1 MPATRLT
8 MASVLVGRETGITP
22 PLPGGPGGT
31 IRGGSSGLC
40 CMRTHATGDLFSP
53 RSRASAES
61 RKRRRSRSGWFGEY
75 PLRNPPRMEEGILRI
90 PSMTVMASETI
101 RRRLRE
107 VPDSPG
113 VYLLRDTREQV
124 IYVGKALRLRD
135 RLRAYFTTGYGQ
147 TARTAELVQR
157 VYDFEFVKT
166 ANEVEALVLENN
178 LIKHYRPRFN
188 IRLKDDKNYLY
199 LKLPVTEEYPRVHY
213 TRRVL
218 DDGALYFGPYTSA
231 QSLRSTV
238 KSIRQLLPFRTC
250 SEDIFKQGKVC
261 LDFHIKRCPGPC
273 ERRISSEDYK
283 ARINE
288 VALFME
294 GRSDLLVRELHER
307 MDSAAGRLDFEN
319 AARYRDQ
326 LQSIER
332 IADRQ
337 KVLTRGRDDQDIVA
351 YARSG
356 NDVFVEV
363 AYVRQSKMVG
373 HDGHALDGAG
383 DATEPELLRGFML
396 QYYSSATHVPR
407 SVILPG
413 PVEEPELIKG
423 WLSEKRGRPVE
434 VDVPQRGRLR
444 ALVTQLGETA
454 KQELEQIR
462 IQADYDRSRTE
473 PMLAALAEA
482 LDLESPPKRIECYDI
497 SNIQGDSAVGSMVV
511 FEDGRPRNDHYRHFR
526 IKYVPGPNDFA
537 MLQEVLRRR
546 LERLESAQRR
556 EEVGSI
562 GDRSFT
568 SRPGLIL
575 IDGGKSQLSAA
586 LEVTEA
592 AGYADIPTFALAK
605 EREEIFA
612 PGRAEPIVQER
623 NSPGMFLVQRIRDE
637 AHRFAITHHRK
648 VRARKALTSPLDSV
662 EGIGPA
668 RKRALLR
675 HFGSVQAIREAPVGE
690 IVKLG
695 IHERLAVRLKETL

>member
-1 MPATRLT
+1 
-8 MASVLVGRETGITP
+8 MAVPLEETI
-22 PLPGGPGGT
+22 
-31 IRGGSSGLC
+31 
-40 CMRTHATGDLFSP
+40 
-53 RSRASAES
+53 
-61 RKRRRSRSGWFGEY
+61 KRR
-75 PLRNPPRMEEGILRI
+75 LQ
-90 PSMTVMASETI
+90 A
-101 RRRLRE
+101 

-113 VYLLRDTREQV
+113 VYLFRDNRSQV

-135 RLRAYFTTGYGQ
+135 RLRSYFNPGNAV
-147 TARTAELVQR
+147 TARVSELIR
-157 VYDFEFVKT
+157 KANDFEFVTT
-166 ANEVEALVLENN
+166 ANEVEALVLECN
-178 LIKHYRPRFN
+178 LIKNYRPRFN

-199 LKLPVTEEYPRVHY
+199 LKLPVTEEFPRVHY
-213 TRRVL
+213 SRRVQN
-218 DDGALYFGPYTSA
+218 DGAMYFGPYTSA
-231 QSLRSTV
+231 QSLRGTV

-250 SEDIFKQGKVC
+250 SDEIFKQGKVC

-273 ERRISSEDYK
+273 EKRISSEDYK

-294 GRSDLLVRELHER
+294 GRSDVLVRKLKDKMEV
-307 MDSAAGRLDFEN
+307 AANRLDFEN

-337 KVLTRGRDDQDIVA
+337 KVLTHGRDDQDIVA
-351 YARSG
+351 YARNG

-363 AYVRQSKMVG
+363 AYVRQGKMVG
-373 HDGHALDGAG
+373 HDGHPLDGAG
-383 DATEPELLRGFML
+383 DVGEAELLRGFVL

-407 SVILPG
+407 SLILPG
-413 PVEEPELIKG
+413 PVEEPDLIVG
-423 WLSEKRGRPVE
+423 WLGRKRSGPVTVE
-434 VDVPQRGRLR
+434 VPQRGRKR
-444 ALVTQLGETA
+444 ALVSQLAETA
-454 KQELEQIR
+454 AQELQQLR

-473 PMLAALAEA
+473 PMLSALAEA
-482 LDLESPPKRIECYDI
+482 LGLETPPKRIECYDI
-497 SNIQGDSAVGSMVV
+497 SNLQGESAVGAMVV

-526 IKYVPGPNDFA
+526 IKFVPGPNDFA

-556 EEVGSI
+556 EDADVV

-568 SRPGLIL
+568 SRPDLIL
-575 IDGGKSQLSAA
+575 IDGGRGQLSAA
-586 LEVTEA
+586 IEVLES

-612 PGRAEPIVQER
+612 PGRADPIVQER
-623 NSPGMFLVQRIRDE
+623 SSPGMFLVQRIRDE

-648 VRARKALTSPLDSV
+648 VRARKALTSPLDSI

-675 HFGSVQAIREAPVGE
+675 HFGSVQAIREAPVDE
-690 IVKLG
+690 IIKLG
-695 IHERLAVRLKETL
+695 VPERLAKRLKDTL

>member
-1 MPATRLT
+1 VAVTLEE
-8 MASVLVGRETGITP
+8 SV
-22 PLPGGPGGT
+22 
-31 IRGGSSGLC
+31 
-40 CMRTHATGDLFSP
+40 
-53 RSRASAES
+53 
-61 RKRRRSRSGWFGEY
+61 KQ
-75 PLRNPPRMEEGILRI
+75 
-90 PSMTVMASETI
+90 
-101 RRRLRE
+101 RLRA

-113 VYLLRDTREQV
+113 VYLFRDQRTQV

-135 RLRAYFTTGYGQ
+135 RLRSYFTPGYAE
-147 TARTAELVQR
+147 TARVSELVR
-157 VYDFEFVKT
+157 KIYDFDFVTT

-178 LIKHYRPRFN
+178 LIKNYKPRFN

-199 LKLPVTEEYPRVHY
+199 LKLPVTEEFPRVHY
-213 TRRVL
+213 SRRVL
-218 DDGALYFGPYTSA
+218 KDGALYFGPYTSA
-231 QSLRSTV
+231 LSLRGTV

-250 SEDIFKQGKVC
+250 SDEIFKQGKVC

-273 ERRISSEDYK
+273 ERRISAEDYQ
-283 ARINE
+283 ARIKE

-294 GRSDLLVRELHER
+294 GRSDVLVRELHGR
-307 MDSAAGRLDFEN
+307 MDGAADRLDFEN

-337 KVLTRGRDDQDIVA
+337 KVLVHGRDDQDLVA
-351 YARSG
+351 YARKGSE
-356 NDVFVEV
+356 VFVEV
-363 AYVRQSKMVG
+363 AYVRQGKMVG

-383 DATEPELLRGFML
+383 DASESELLRGFLL
-396 QYYSSATHVPR
+396 QYYESATHVPR
-407 SVILPG
+407 AVIVPG
-413 PVEEPELIKG
+413 AVDEPELLTS
-423 WLSEKRGRPVE
+423 WLTQKRGGPVTIEIPKRGRK
-434 VDVPQRGRLR
+434 R
-444 ALVTQLGETA
+444 ALVTQLAETA
-454 KQELEQIR
+454 AQELEQLR

-473 PMLAALAEA
+473 PMMAALAEA
-482 LDLESPPKRIECYDI
+482 LDLETPPKRIECYDI
-497 SNIQGDSAVGSMVV
+497 SNIQGDSAVGAMVV

-556 EEVGSI
+556 EEADGV

-568 SRPGLIL
+568 SRPDLIL
-575 IDGGKSQLSAA
+575 IDGGRGQLSAA
-586 LEVTEA
+586 LEVMES
-592 AGYADIPTFALAK
+592 AGFADIPTFALAK

-612 PGRAEPIVQER
+612 PGRSDPIVQEH

-648 VRARKALTSPLDSV
+648 VRSRKALTSPLDSV

-675 HFGSVQAIREAPVGE
+675 HFGSVQAIREAAVEE
-690 IVKLG
+690 IVAQG
-695 IHERLAVRLKETL
+695 VPERLAKRLKETL

>member
-1 MPATRLT
+1 MSATLED
-8 MASVLVGRETGITP
+8 AI
-22 PLPGGPGGT
+22 
-31 IRGGSSGLC
+31 
-40 CMRTHATGDLFSP
+40 
-53 RSRASAES
+53 
-61 RKRRRSRSGWFGEY
+61 KRR
-75 PLRNPPRMEEGILRI
+75 LQ
-90 PSMTVMASETI
+90 A
-101 RRRLRE
+101 
-107 VPDSPG
+107 VPDTPG
-113 VYLLRDTREQV
+113 VYLFRDAKTQV

-135 RLRAYFTTGYGQ
+135 RLRQYFTPGYAETGRIY
-147 TARTAELVQR
+147 ELVR
-157 VYDFEFVKT
+157 RATDFEFITT
-166 ANEVEALVLENN
+166 ANEVEALVLENS
-178 LIKHYRPRFN
+178 LIKNYRPRFN

-199 LKLPVTEEYPRVHY
+199 LKLPITEEYPRVHY
-213 TRRVL
+213 SRRVQN
-218 DDGALYFGPYTSA
+218 DGALYFGPYTSA

-250 SEDIFKQGKVC
+250 SDEIFRQHKVC

-273 ERRISSEDYK
+273 EARISSEDYK

-288 VALFME
+288 VAMFME
-294 GRSDLLVRELHER
+294 GRSDLLVRELEER
-307 MDSAAGRLDFEN
+307 MQSAADRLDFEN

-337 KVLTRGRDDQDIVA
+337 KVLTRGRDDQDILA

-356 NDVFVEV
+356 SDVFVEV
-363 AYVRQSKMVG
+363 AYIRQGKMVG

-383 DATEPELLRGFML
+383 DVGESELLRGFML
-396 QYYSSATHVPR
+396 QYYSSATHIPR

-413 PVEEPELIKG
+413 SVDEPELLTG
-423 WLSEKRGRPVE
+423 WLSEKRGRPVTLE
-434 VDVPQRGRLR
+434 VPQRGRLR
-444 ALVTQLGETA
+444 GLVSQLGETA

-511 FEDGRPRNDHYRHFR
+511 FEDGRPRNEHYRHFR
-526 IKYVPGPNDFA
+526 IKFTPGPNDFA

-546 LERLESAQRR
+546 LERLESSQRR
-556 EEVGSI
+556 EEADIV

-568 SRPGLIL
+568 SRPDLVL
-575 IDGGKSQLSAA
+575 IDGGRGQLSAA
-586 LEVTEA
+586 LEVMES

-605 EREEIFA
+605 EREEIWA

-623 NSPGMFLVQRIRDE
+623 SSPGMFLVQRIRDE

-648 VRARKALTSPLDSV
+648 VRSRKALTSPLDSV

-675 HFGSVQAIREAPVGE
+675 HFGSVQAIREAPVDE

-695 IHERLAVRLKETL
+695 IPERLAARLKETL

>member
-1 MPATRLT
+1 M
-8 MASVLVGRETGITP
+8 
-22 PLPGGPGGT
+22 
-31 IRGGSSGLC
+31 
-40 CMRTHATGDLFSP
+40 F
-53 RSRASAES
+53 
-61 RKRRRSRSGWFGEY
+61 
-75 PLRNPPRMEEGILRI
+75 
-90 PSMTVMASETI
+90 
-101 RRRLRE
+101 
-107 VPDSPG
+107 
-113 VYLLRDTREQV
+113 RDKKTQV

-135 RLRAYFTTGYGQ
+135 RLRSYFTPGYADAG
-147 TARTAELVQR
+147 RIAELMQR
-157 VYDFEFVKT
+157 ATDFEFVTT

-178 LIKHYRPRFN
+178 LIKNYRPRFN

-199 LKLPVTEEYPRVHY
+199 LKLPVTEDFPRVHY
-213 TRRVL
+213 SRRVL
-218 DDGALYFGPYTSA
+218 NDGALYFGPYTSA

-250 SEDIFKQGKVC
+250 SDEIFKQGKVC

-288 VALFME
+288 VGLFME
-294 GRSDLLVRELHER
+294 GRSDLLVRELHDR
-307 MDSAAGRLDFEN
+307 MESAAGRLDFEN

-356 NDVFVEV
+356 SDVFVEV
-363 AYVRQSKMVG
+363 AYIRQGKMVG
-373 HDGHALDGAG
+373 HDGHALDGA
-383 DATEPELLRGFML
+383 AEVTEPELLRGFML

-407 SVILPG
+407 TVILPG
-413 PVEEPELIKG
+413 PVDEPELLTG
-423 WLSEKRGRPVE
+423 WLSEKRGRPVTFE
-434 VDVPQRGRLR
+434 VPVRGRKR
-444 ALVTQLGETA
+444 ALVTQLQETA
-454 KQELEQIR
+454 GQELEQIR

-482 LDLESPPKRIECYDI
+482 LDLEIPPKRIECYDI

-526 IKYVPGPNDFA
+526 IKFTPGPNDFA

-556 EEVGSI
+556 EEADVV

-568 SRPGLIL
+568 SRPDLIL
-575 IDGGKSQLSAA
+575 IDGGKGQLSAA
-586 LEVTEA
+586 LEVMET

-648 VRARKALTSPLDSV
+648 VRSRKALTSPLDSV

-675 HFGSVQAIREAPVGE
+675 HFGSVQAIREAPVDE

-695 IHERLAVRLKETL
+695 IPERLAARLKETL

>member
-1 MPATRLT
+1 
-8 MASVLVGRETGITP
+8 MAISLEDTV
-22 PLPGGPGGT
+22 
-31 IRGGSSGLC
+31 
-40 CMRTHATGDLFSP
+40 
-53 RSRASAES
+53 
-61 RKRRRSRSGWFGEY
+61 KRRLKAV
-75 PLRNPPRMEEGILRI
+75 PEG
-90 PSMTVMASETI
+90 
-101 RRRLRE
+101 
-107 VPDSPG
+107 PG
-113 VYLLRDTREQV
+113 VYLFRDNRAQV

-135 RLRAYFTTGYGQ
+135 RLRSYFTTGYGE
-147 TARTAELVQR
+147 TARVAELVR
-157 VYDFEFVKT
+157 KIYDFEFVTT
-166 ANEVEALVLENN
+166 ANEVEALVLECN
-178 LIKHYRPRFN
+178 LIKNYRPRFN

-199 LKLPVTEEYPRVHY
+199 LKLPVTEEFPRVHY
-213 TRRVL
+213 SRRVVK
-218 DDGALYFGPYTSA
+218 DGALYFGPYTSA
-231 QSLRSTV
+231 QSLRGTV

-250 SEDIFKQGKVC
+250 SDEIFKQGKVC

-283 ARINE
+283 ARIHE

-294 GRSDLLVRELHER
+294 GRSDVLVHELTDR
-307 MDSAAGRLDFEN
+307 MESSAGRLDFEN

-337 KVLTRGRDDQDIVA
+337 KVLTRGRDDQDLIA
-351 YARSG
+351 YARSAG
-356 NDVFVEV
+356 EVFVEV
-363 AYVRQSKMVG
+363 AYVRQGKMVG

-383 DATEPELLRGFML
+383 DALENELLRGFML
-396 QYYSSATHVPR
+396 QYYASATHIPR
-407 SVILPG
+407 SIILPG
-413 PVEEPELIKG
+413 PVEEPELLTG
-423 WLSEKRGRPVE
+423 WLAEKRGGPVTIE
-434 VDVPQRGRLR
+434 VPQRGRKR
-444 ALVTQLGETA
+444 ALVTQLAETA
-454 KQELEQIR
+454 AQELEQMR

-497 SNIQGDSAVGSMVV
+497 SNIQGDSAVGAMVV

-526 IKYVPGPNDFA
+526 IKFTPGPNDFA

-556 EEVGSI
+556 EDAEVV

-568 SRPGLIL
+568 SRPDLIL
-575 IDGGKSQLSAA
+575 IDGGKGQLSAA
-586 LEVTEA
+586 LEVLES

-612 PGRAEPIVQER
+612 PNRSEPIVQER
-623 NSPGMFLVQRIRDE
+623 NSPGMFLVQRVRDE

-675 HFGSVQAIREAPVGE
+675 PFGSVQAIREAAVE
-690 IVKLG
+690 DIVALG
-695 IHERLAVRLKETL
+695 VPERLAKRLKETL

>member
-1 MPATRLT
+1 MSATLED
-8 MASVLVGRETGITP
+8 A
-22 PLPGGPGGT
+22 
-31 IRGGSSGLC
+31 
-40 CMRTHATGDLFSP
+40 
-53 RSRASAES
+53 
-61 RKRRRSRSGWFGEY
+61 
-75 PLRNPPRMEEGILRI
+75 
-90 PSMTVMASETI
+90 I
-101 RRRLRE
+101 RRRLQA
-107 VPDSPG
+107 VPDGPG
-113 VYLLRDTREQV
+113 VYLFRDAKTQV

-135 RLRAYFTTGYGQ
+135 RLRSYFTPGYADTGRIY
-147 TARTAELVQR
+147 ELVR
-157 VYDFEFVKT
+157 RATDFDFITT
-166 ANEVEALVLENN
+166 ANEVEALVLENS
-178 LIKHYRPRFN
+178 LIKNYRPRFN

-199 LKLPVTEEYPRVHY
+199 LKLPVTEEFPRVHY
-213 TRRVL
+213 SRRVQN
-218 DDGALYFGPYTSA
+218 DGALYFGPYTSA
-231 QSLRSTV
+231 HSLRSTV

-250 SEDIFKQGKVC
+250 SDDIFRQHKVC

-273 ERRISSEDYK
+273 EARISSEDYK

-288 VALFME
+288 VAMFME
-294 GRSDLLVRELHER
+294 GRSDLLVRELEER
-307 MDSAAGRLDFEN
+307 MQSAADRLDFEN

-356 NDVFVEV
+356 SEVYVEV
-363 AYVRQSKMVG
+363 AYVRQCKIIG

-383 DATEPELLRGFML
+383 DVSEPELLRGFML

-413 PVEEPELIKG
+413 PVDEPELLTG
-423 WLSEKRGRPVE
+423 WLSEKRARPVTLE
-434 VDVPQRGRLR
+434 VPQRGRLR
-444 ALVTQLGETA
+444 ALVTQLAETA

-462 IQADYDRSRTE
+462 IQPDYDRSRPE

-482 LDLESPPKRIECYDI
+482 LDLETPPKRIECYDI
-497 SNIQGDSAVGSMVV
+497 SNIQGDSAVGSMVM
-511 FEDGRPRNDHYRHFR
+511 FEDGRPRNEHYRHFR
-526 IKYVPGPNDFA
+526 IKLTPGPNDFA

-556 EEVGSI
+556 EEADIV

-568 SRPGLIL
+568 SRPDLIL
-575 IDGGKSQLSAA
+575 IDGGRGQLSAA
-586 LEVTEA
+586 LEVMES

-605 EREEIFA
+605 EREEIWA

-623 NSPGMFLVQRIRDE
+623 SSPGMFLVQRIRDE

-648 VRARKALTSPLDSV
+648 VRSRKALTSPLDSV

-675 HFGSVQAIREAPVGE
+675 HFGSVQAIREAPVDE

-695 IHERLAVRLKETL
+695 IPERLAARLK

>member
-1 MPATRLT
+1 MAATL
-8 MASVLVGRETGITP
+8 E
-22 PLPGGPGGT
+22 
-31 IRGGSSGLC
+31 
-40 CMRTHATGDLFSP
+40 D
-53 RSRASAES
+53 
-61 RKRRRSRSGWFGEY
+61 
-75 PLRNPPRMEEGILRI
+75 
-90 PSMTVMASETI
+90 TI
-101 RRRLRE
+101 RRRLQA

-113 VYLLRDTREQV
+113 VYMFRDKKTQV

-135 RLRAYFTTGYGQ
+135 RLRSYFTPGYAEAG
-147 TARTAELVQR
+147 RIAELMQR
-157 VYDFEFVKT
+157 ATDFEFVTT

-178 LIKHYRPRFN
+178 LIKNYRPRFN

-199 LKLPVTEEYPRVHY
+199 LKLPVTEEFPRVHY
-213 TRRVL
+213 SRRVL
-218 DDGALYFGPYTSA
+218 NDGALYFGPYTSA

-250 SEDIFKQGKVC
+250 SDEIFKQGKVC

-273 ERRISSEDYK
+273 ERRITSDDYK

-288 VALFME
+288 VGMFME
-294 GRSDLLVRELHER
+294 GRSDLLVRELQDR
-307 MDSAAGRLDFEN
+307 MESAAGRLDFEN

-326 LQSIER
+326 LHSIER

-337 KVLTRGRDDQDIVA
+337 KVLVQGRDDQDIVS

-356 NDVFVEV
+356 SDVFVEV
-363 AYVRQSKMVG
+363 AYIRQGKMVG
-373 HDGHALDGAG
+373 HDGHALEGAG
-383 DATEPELLRGFML
+383 DVTEPELLRGFML

-407 SVILPG
+407 TVILPG
-413 PVEEPELIKG
+413 PVDEPELLAG
-423 WLSEKRGRPVE
+423 WLSEKRGRPVSFE
-434 VDVPQRGRLR
+434 VPVRGRKR
-444 ALVTQLGETA
+444 ALVQQLGETA
-454 KQELEQIR
+454 SQELEQIR

-511 FEDGRPRNDHYRHFR
+511 FEDGRPKNDHYRHFR
-526 IKYVPGPNDFA
+526 IKFTPGPNDFA

-556 EEVGSI
+556 EEAEVV

-568 SRPGLIL
+568 SRPDLIL
-575 IDGGKSQLSAA
+575 IDGGKGQLSAA
-586 LEVTEA
+586 LEVMES

-648 VRARKALTSPLDSV
+648 VRSRKALTSPLDSV

-675 HFGSVQAIREAPVGE
+675 HFGSVQAIREAPVDE

-695 IHERLAVRLKETL
+695 IPERLAARLKETL

>member
-1 MPATRLT
+1 MTATLE
-8 MASVLVGRETGITP
+8 ETI
-22 PLPGGPGGT
+22 
-31 IRGGSSGLC
+31 
-40 CMRTHATGDLFSP
+40 
-53 RSRASAES
+53 
-61 RKRRRSRSGWFGEY
+61 KRR
-75 PLRNPPRMEEGILRI
+75 LQ
-90 PSMTVMASETI
+90 A
-101 RRRLRE
+101 
-107 VPDSPG
+107 VPESPG
-113 VYLLRDTREQV
+113 VYLFRDKKTQV

-135 RLRAYFTTGYGQ
+135 RLRSYFTPGYAEAG
-147 TARTAELVQR
+147 RIAELMQR
-157 VYDFEFVKT
+157 AVDFEFVTT

-178 LIKHYRPRFN
+178 LIKNYRPRFN

-199 LKLPVTEEYPRVHY
+199 LKLPVTEEFPRVHY
-213 TRRVL
+213 SRRVL
-218 DDGALYFGPYTSA
+218 NDGALYFGPYTSA

-250 SEDIFKQGKVC
+250 SDEIFKQGKVC

-294 GRSDLLVRELHER
+294 GRSDILVGELQER
-307 MDSAAGRLDFEN
+307 MESAADRLDFEN

-337 KVLTRGRDDQDIVA
+337 KVLTRGRDDQDILA

-356 NDVFVEV
+356 KDVFVEV
-363 AYVRQSKMVG
+363 AYVRQGKMVG

-383 DATEPELLRGFML
+383 DAPEPELLRGFML

-407 SVILPG
+407 TVILPG
-413 PVEEPELIKG
+413 PVDEPDLLLG
-423 WLSEKRGRPVE
+423 WLSEKRGGPVTLE
-434 VDVPQRGRLR
+434 IPQRGRKR
-444 ALVTQLGETA
+444 GLVTQLAETA
-454 KQELEQIR
+454 KQELEQMR

-473 PMLAALAEA
+473 PMLAALAQA
-482 LDLESPPKRIECYDI
+482 LDLESPPRRIECYDI
-497 SNIQGDSAVGSMVV
+497 SNIQGDSAVGAMVV

-556 EEVGSI
+556 EDAEI

-568 SRPGLIL
+568 SRPDLIL
-575 IDGGKSQLSAA
+575 IDGGKGQLSAA
-586 LEVTEA
+586 IEVMEA

-612 PGRAEPIVQER
+612 P
-623 NSPGMFLVQRIRDE
+623 
-637 AHRFAITHHRK
+637 
-648 VRARKALTSPLDSV
+648 
-662 EGIGPA
+662 
-668 RKRALLR
+668 
-675 HFGSVQAIREAPVGE
+675 
-690 IVKLG
+690 
-695 IHERLAVRLKETL
+695 

>member
-1 MPATRLT
+1 MSATLED
-8 MASVLVGRETGITP
+8 A
-22 PLPGGPGGT
+22 
-31 IRGGSSGLC
+31 
-40 CMRTHATGDLFSP
+40 
-53 RSRASAES
+53 
-61 RKRRRSRSGWFGEY
+61 
-75 PLRNPPRMEEGILRI
+75 
-90 PSMTVMASETI
+90 I
-101 RRRLRE
+101 RRRLQA
-107 VPDSPG
+107 VPDTPG
-113 VYLLRDTREQV
+113 VYLFRDKKTQV

-135 RLRAYFTTGYGQ
+135 RLRSYFTPGYAEAG
-147 TARTAELVQR
+147 RIAELMQR
-157 VYDFEFVKT
+157 AVDFDFVTT

-178 LIKHYRPRFN
+178 LIKNYRPRFN

-199 LKLPVTEEYPRVHY
+199 LKLPVTEEFPRVHY
-213 TRRVL
+213 SRRVQN
-218 DDGALYFGPYTSA
+218 DGALYFGPYTSA

-250 SEDIFKQGKVC
+250 SDEIFKQGKVC

-294 GRSDLLVRELHER
+294 GRSDLLVRELQER
-307 MDSAAGRLDFEN
+307 MEAAAGRLDFEN

-363 AYVRQSKMVG
+363 AYIRQGKMVG

-383 DATEPELLRGFML
+383 DVSEPELLRGFML

-407 SVILPG
+407 TVIVPG
-413 PVEEPELIKG
+413 PVEEPELITG
-423 WLSEKRGRPVE
+423 WLSDRRGRPVTLE
-434 VDVPQRGRLR
+434 IPSRGRKR
-444 ALVTQLGETA
+444 ALVTQLAETA
-454 KQELEQIR
+454 TQELEQQR
-462 IQADYDRSRTE
+462 IQADYDRSRTV

-526 IKYVPGPNDFA
+526 IKLTPGPNDFA

-556 EEVGSI
+556 EESDIV

-568 SRPGLIL
+568 SRPDLIL
-575 IDGGKSQLSAA
+575 IDGGRGQLSAA
-586 LEVTEA
+586 LEVLES

-668 RKRALLR
+668 RKRVLLR
-675 HFGSVQAIREAPVGE
+675 HFGSVQAIREAPVDE

-695 IHERLAVRLKETL
+695 IPERLAARLKETL

>member
-1 MPATRLT
+1 VAVTLE
-8 MASVLVGRETGITP
+8 ETI
-22 PLPGGPGGT
+22 
-31 IRGGSSGLC
+31 
-40 CMRTHATGDLFSP
+40 
-53 RSRASAES
+53 
-61 RKRRRSRSGWFGEY
+61 KRR
-75 PLRNPPRMEEGILRI
+75 LQ
-90 PSMTVMASETI
+90 A
-101 RRRLRE
+101 

-113 VYLLRDTREQV
+113 VYLFRDNRTQV

-135 RLRAYFTTGYGQ
+135 RLRSYFTPGYAQ
-147 TARTAELVQR
+147 TARVAELIHR
-157 VYDFEFVKT
+157 ATDFEFVTT

-178 LIKHYRPRFN
+178 LIKNYRPRFN

-199 LKLPVTEEYPRVHY
+199 LKLPVTEEFPRVHY
-213 TRRVL
+213 SRRVQS
-218 DDGALYFGPYTSA
+218 DGALYFGPYTSA

-250 SEDIFKQGKVC
+250 SDEIFKQGKVC

-273 ERRISSEDYK
+273 ERRISSDDYK

-294 GRSDLLVRELHER
+294 GRSDILVRELKQR
-307 MDSAAGRLDFEN
+307 MDTAANRLDFEN

-363 AYVRQSKMVG
+363 AYIRQGKMVG
-373 HDGHALDGAG
+373 HDGHALDGAA

-413 PVEEPELIKG
+413 EVDEPELMTG
-423 WLSEKRGRPVE
+423 WLGQKRGGPVTIE
-434 VDVPQRGRLR
+434 IPQRGRKR
-444 ALVTQLGETA
+444 ALVTQLAETA
-454 KQELEQIR
+454 TQELEQLR

-556 EEVGSI
+556 EEADVV

-568 SRPGLIL
+568 SRPDLIL
-575 IDGGKSQLSAA
+575 IDGGKGQLSAA
-586 LEVTEA
+586 LEVMES

-675 HFGSVQAIREAPVGE
+675 HFGSVQAIREAPVDE

-695 IHERLAVRLKETL
+695 IPERLAARLKETL

>member
-1 MPATRLT
+1 VSATLED
-8 MASVLVGRETGITP
+8 AI
-22 PLPGGPGGT
+22 
-31 IRGGSSGLC
+31 
-40 CMRTHATGDLFSP
+40 
-53 RSRASAES
+53 
-61 RKRRRSRSGWFGEY
+61 KRR
-75 PLRNPPRMEEGILRI
+75 LQ
-90 PSMTVMASETI
+90 A
-101 RRRLRE
+101 

-113 VYLLRDTREQV
+113 VYLFRDAKTQV

-135 RLRAYFTTGYGQ
+135 RLRQYFTPGYAEAG
-147 TARTAELVQR
+147 RIYELVR
-157 VYDFEFVKT
+157 RATDFDFITT
-166 ANEVEALVLENN
+166 ANEVEALVLENS
-178 LIKHYRPRFN
+178 LIKNYRPRFN

-213 TRRVL
+213 SRRVQN
-218 DDGALYFGPYTSA
+218 DGALYFGPYTSA

-250 SEDIFKQGKVC
+250 SDEIFRQHKVC

-273 ERRISSEDYK
+273 EARISSEDYK

-288 VALFME
+288 VAMFME
-294 GRSDLLVRELHER
+294 GRSDLLVRELEER
-307 MDSAAGRLDFEN
+307 MQSAADRLDFEN

-326 LQSIER
+326 LQSVER

-337 KVLTRGRDDQDIVA
+337 KVLTRGRDDQDILA

-356 NDVFVEV
+356 SDVFVEV
-363 AYVRQSKMVG
+363 AYIRQGKMVG

-383 DATEPELLRGFML
+383 DVGEPELLRGFML

-413 PVEEPELIKG
+413 RVDEPELLAG
-423 WLSEKRGRPVE
+423 WLSEKRGRPVTLE
-434 VDVPQRGRLR
+434 VPQRGRLR
-444 ALVTQLGETA
+444 GLVSQLGETA

-511 FEDGRPRNDHYRHFR
+511 FEDGRPRNEHYRHFR
-526 IKYVPGPNDFA
+526 IKFTPGPNDFA

-556 EEVGSI
+556 EEADIV

-568 SRPGLIL
+568 TRPDLIL
-575 IDGGKSQLSAA
+575 IDGGRGQLSAA
-586 LEVTEA
+586 LEVTES

-605 EREEIFA
+605 EREEIWA

-623 NSPGMFLVQRIRDE
+623 SSPGMFLVQRIRDE
-637 AHRFAITHHRK
+637 AHRFAVTHHRK
-648 VRARKALTSPLDSV
+648 VRSRKALTSPLDSV

-675 HFGSVQAIREAPVGE
+675 HFGSVQAIREAPVDE

-695 IHERLAVRLKETL
+695 IPERLAARLKETL